1 MASSDWNS
9 RNNSAGTVL
18 PPGPPTLISEDLKI
32 TGSLE
37 TDGEVDLNGRIEGSI
52 AAKKVTIGS
61 RANFQGEI
69 VSEQV
74 VVAGK
79 LKGKVTA
86 RKIKLQAGS
95 EIEGDLIYQSL
106 AIDEGA
112 EFEGSIL
119 RKKEDSAWTNITKT
133 FETPGVELTTDAAG
147 AVDKLSGELANDGTK
162 V

>member
-1 MASSDWNS
+1 MAPSDFTT
-9 RNNSAGTVL
+9 GTVL

-32 TGSLE
+32 TGTLE
-37 TDGEVDLNGRIEGSI
+37 TDGEVDLNGQIEGSI
-52 AAKKVTIGS
+52 RARKVTIGTA
-61 RANFQGEI
+61 ANFLGDI

-79 LKGKVTA
+79 VKGKITS

-95 EIEGDLIYQSL
+95 ELEGDLVYQSL

-119 RKKEDSAWTNITKT
+119 RKKEDSAWTDITKT
-133 FETPGVELTTDAAG
+133 FDTPGVELTKEATA
-147 AVDKLSGELANDGTK
+147 AVDTLSNELAKEGSAK
-162 V
+162 F